1 MEIGDRIGISSDTGG
16 PIGTSHCLQAS
27 VTLLRNNQCCPFFH
41 LNSGSMLQPQKC
53 IVSFYG
59 QIQPGIAFQVNT
71 SQIPSSGT
79 GTTGLDRYTF
89 NGQIDRNIIN
99 CDTALDV

>member
-16 PIGTSHCLQAS
+16 PIGTSHCPQAS

-53 IVSFYG
+53 IVSF
-59 QIQPGIAFQVNT
+59 
-71 SQIPSSGT
+71 
-79 GTTGLDRYTF
+79 
-89 NGQIDRNIIN
+89 
-99 CDTALDV
+99 